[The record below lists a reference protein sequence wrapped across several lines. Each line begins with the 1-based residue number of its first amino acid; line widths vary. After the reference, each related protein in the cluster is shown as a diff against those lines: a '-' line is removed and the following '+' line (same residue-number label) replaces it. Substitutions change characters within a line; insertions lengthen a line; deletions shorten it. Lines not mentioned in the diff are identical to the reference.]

1 MEEEVA
7 ITATNGAKIREKK
20 KHLVLIIRAAVPFS
34 HRQVSPFACA
44 FATTESPQCT
54 TSSRSLKLDLSV
66 VVDAVNHYRAILS
79 VAFTLLFL
87 EPEFK
92 SKILMCQKLFV
103 TVSHE
108 RRKTLHSLSAPCFP
122 PILLVQERDD
132 WCGHSSSVRGA
143 ASLLRKCLRPSDP
156 EPEVEPVNQL

>member
-7 ITATNGAKIREKK
+7 KKATNGVKLREKK
-20 KHLVLIIRAAVPFS
+20 THLVLIIRAAVPFS
-34 HRQVSPFACA
+34 HRQVSPFASA

-54 TSSRSLKLDLSV
+54 TSSRSLKLVLSV
-66 VVDAVNHYRAILS
+66 AIDAVNHYRVILS
-79 VAFTLLFL
+79 VAFTLLFI
-87 EPEFK
+87 EPEFR

-108 RRKTLHSLSAPCFP
+108 RRKTLHILSARSLL

-156 EPEVEPVNQL
+156 EPEVISANQL